1 MKYIIIP
8 IIALGF
14 TLCSLFGVEYTC
26 LGHELFPHYYGS
38 PFIYMRNNLGS
49 SLEYYYSITGL
60 FFDVITWSL
69 LLLGLH
75 FGIDRLIKWTPNQK
89 LARVFY
95 YSFTDVFVFF
105 AALNMYMA
113 ATTIGSGFEVRRL
126 KSAVYRV
133 CFKKVGVVDAF
144 VDVAVTSGMRNEVEG
159 GDGAN

>member
-26 LGHELFPHYYGS
+26 LGHELFPHCYGS

-95 YSFTDVFVFF
+95 YSFVDVFVFF
-105 AALNMYMA
+105 SALTIYMA
-113 ATTIGSGFEVRRL
+113 VTSIGSGFDENSNYWFFDIDLDAQVL
-126 KSAVYRV
+126 
-133 CFKKVGVVDAF
+133 GVKCKAEWKF
-144 VDVAVTSGMRNEVEG
+144 IELQQEF
-159 GDGAN
+159 